1 MTLVDLL
8 DELDCCARREHAAD
22 VRRKIDKVRVA
33 RNEDGG
39 ARAPRQGDQVVVLRV
54 DSDGRRIGNVVE
66 AQPMLL
72 QGSEEVV
79 DLVAAH
85 ASEPITGKHH
95 AELAEDGGRH
105 YDLVRARIP
114 QLDQAE
120 RRPAPGEKCRDVD
133 AGVDYESQHLR
144 ATRSSLVARCTQFL
158 VGDALGLVGVEI
170 EACCNSS
177 ESPQQGRLPQ
187 GFLHDLRDG
196 ASLASRGD
204 ANGPHHISVDV
215 EGGLHFLGHR
225 IEVYHQSV
233 MKERR

>member
-8 DELDCCARREHAAD
+8 DELERCARLEHTAD
-22 VRRKIDKVRVA
+22 VWGEIDKVRVA
-33 RNEDGG
+33 RNEGGG
-39 ARAPRQGDQVVVLRV
+39 ARAPRQGDQVVVPRV
-54 DSDGRRIGNVVE
+54 NSDGRRIGNVVE

-72 QGSEEVV
+72 QSSEEVV

-85 ASEPITGKHH
+85 ASKPITGKYQ
-95 AELAEDGGRH
+95 AELAEYGGRH
-105 YDLVRARIP
+105 HDLVRASIP

-120 RRPAPGEKCRDVD
+120 RRPAAGEKCRDVQ

-170 EACCNSS
+170 EARCNSF

-196 ASLASRGD
+196 ASLASRRD
-204 ANGPHHISVDV
+204 ANGPHHISIDV

-225 IEVYHQSV
+225 IEAYH
-233 MKERR
+233 

>member
-22 VRRKIDKVRVA
+22 VRGKIDRVRVA
-33 RNEDGG
+33 RDEGGG

-85 ASEPITGKHH
+85 ASEPITGKYQ

-105 YDLVRARIP
+105 HDLVRARIP

-120 RRPAPGEKCRDVD
+120 RRPAAEEKGIDGD
-133 AGVDYESQHLR
+133 AGGDYE
-144 ATRSSLVARCTQFL
+144 A
-158 VGDALGLVGVEI
+158 
-170 EACCNSS
+170 
-177 ESPQQGRLPQ
+177 
-187 GFLHDLRDG
+187 
-196 ASLASRGD
+196 
-204 ANGPHHISVDV
+204 
-215 EGGLHFLGHR
+215 
-225 IEVYHQSV
+225 
-233 MKERR
+233 